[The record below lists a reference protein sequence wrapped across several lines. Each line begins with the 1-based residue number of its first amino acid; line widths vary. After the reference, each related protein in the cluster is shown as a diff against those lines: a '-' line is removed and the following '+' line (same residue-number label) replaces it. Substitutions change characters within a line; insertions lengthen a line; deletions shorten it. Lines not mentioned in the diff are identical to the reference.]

1 MTILNKP
8 LPGTPAARRRR
19 QPGPPTRLTLWL
31 FYTLA
36 ALVVAVTVVMTARS
50 GAPTCTSA
58 APVRA
63 AQHHAQI
70 KTCAPAVIN
79 PVPGRR

>member
-1 MTILNKP
+1 MTALNKRVA
-8 LPGTPAARRRR
+8 GIPAADRRRR
-19 QPGPPTRLTLWL
+19 PGPLIRLALWL
-31 FYTLA
+31 FCALV
-36 ALVVAVTVVMTARS
+36 ALVVVVTVVMTARS
-50 GAPTCTSA
+50 GAPTCTSG
-58 APVRA
+58 PPIRA

>member
-1 MTILNKP
+1 MTTVNK
-8 LPGTPAARRRR
+8 LLAGTPAARRRR
-19 QPGPPTRLTLWL
+19 PWPPTRLTPWL

-36 ALVVAVTVVMTARS
+36 ALLVVVTIAMTAPS

-58 APVRA
+58 APARA